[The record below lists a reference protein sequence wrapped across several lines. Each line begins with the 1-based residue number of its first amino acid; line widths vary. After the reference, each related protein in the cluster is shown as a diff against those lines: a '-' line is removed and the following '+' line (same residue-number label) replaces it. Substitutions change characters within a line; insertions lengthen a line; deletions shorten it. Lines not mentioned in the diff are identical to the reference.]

1 MNYIEAALNTAY
13 AGGIEALVDAEQTDS
28 GNIRGRFLGNEGKV
42 YSYQIDPNGIEFEES
57 HEDSEWINDYFSA
70 QLECD
75 GVEYHGDSAYEYWM
89 GRNGVVVRGDGL
101 NCKTGTPCGNRCIPR
116 GQKCRVGASG
126 ASGAALRQGG
136 KSIKR
141 GVAAAVGVGAA
152 GAAIAGGLAL
162 KRSANQAK
170 AKAAET
176 AAKAQRSGMTKT
188 VQSMPTANQLRKK
201 AKASEMTKSQQ
212 EAQASGTRRLAPAA
226 ASSPSRKAVGS
237 GKLNRQSKFTNA
249 KPAPEEKPA
258 TNTIPVDETVTKK
271 KSTSKFKRKS
281 KFTN

>member
-28 GNIRGRFLGNEGKV
+28 GNIRGRFLGNEGKA

-89 GRNGVVVRGDGL
+89 GRNGATVRGDGL

-126 ASGAALRQGG
+126 ASGAALKQGG
-136 KSIKR
+136 KNIKR

-152 GAAIAGGLAL
+152 GATIAGGLAL
-162 KRSANQAK
+162 RRSANQAK
-170 AKAAET
+170 MKAAEAET
-176 AAKAQRSGMTKT
+176 KAKRSGMKKT
-188 VQSMPTANQLRKK
+188 VQSLPTANQLR
-201 AKASEMTKSQQ
+201 
-212 EAQASGTRRLAPAA
+212 
-226 ASSPSRKAVGS
+226 RKAGNTEAGS
-237 GKLNRQSKFTNA
+237 GKTRRVVKSSQLNRQSKFTNA
-249 KPAPEEKPA
+249 TPTSADVNNAMEEMFNSEEKPK
-258 TNTIPVDETVTKK
+258 TNTVPTDETVVKK